1 MLDCVPNEKVS
12 VRTQV
17 DSLEKRNYS
26 EKKISV
32 HKKSLVRSIYTGNQK
47 GVRFVIMKV
56 AYERVLEEGN

>member
-32 HKKSLVRSIYTGNQK
+32 HKKKASYGAFTQETK
-47 GVRFVIMKV
+47 KV
-56 AYERVLEEGN
+56 SDS